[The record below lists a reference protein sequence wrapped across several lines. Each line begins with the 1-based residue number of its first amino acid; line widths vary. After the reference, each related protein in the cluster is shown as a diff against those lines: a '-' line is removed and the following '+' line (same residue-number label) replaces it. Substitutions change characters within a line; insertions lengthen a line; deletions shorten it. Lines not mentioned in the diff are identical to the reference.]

1 MDNTTEYDVLDI
13 DQSIEQ
19 EDTELD
25 TEHIE
30 TEDSENDIDEVAKLR
45 SENKKLIEII
55 KRRKEKEA
63 QGSQS
68 QTIIKKQTNNT
79 DTNDST
85 FKEELK
91 LIAQGYTEEAVE
103 YLKLVSKGAG
113 VSLKEAEENPLF
125 QAFQEKQEAER
136 KAKKAQLGASRG
148 ASIKKSVDMSKMS
161 PEDHQRIWMETVAK
175 ISQ

>member
-30 TEDSENDIDEVAKLR
+30 TEESENDIDEVAKLR

-63 QGSQS
+63 QAKPTQT
-68 QTIIKKQTNNT
+68 QTISKPSNSITR
-79 DTNDST
+79 DEAVL
-85 FKEELK
+85 F
-91 LIAQGYTEEAVE
+91 AQGFSEEDVD
-103 YLKLVSKGAG
+103 YLNVVAKGTG
-113 VSLKEAEENPLF
+113 LPLKEAKEHPIFSAYL
-125 QAFQEKQEAER
+125 EKLESEKR
-136 KAKKAQLGASRG
+136 NKKASMGASKG
-148 ASIKKSVDMSKMS
+148 STIKKPVVMSGLSK
-161 PEDHQRIWMETVAK
+161 EEHLKIWREKNGME
-175 ISQ
+175 